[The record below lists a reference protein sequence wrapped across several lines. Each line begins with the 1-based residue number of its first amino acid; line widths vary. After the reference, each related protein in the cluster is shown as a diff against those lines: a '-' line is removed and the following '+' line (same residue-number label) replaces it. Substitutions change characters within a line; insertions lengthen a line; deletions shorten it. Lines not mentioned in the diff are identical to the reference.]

1 MDPRSSTLRQNKF
14 YDNGKV
20 SGQFYQSNAQWW
32 GWNAQKQWTDVHCC
46 IHMLG
51 SINWAGDCLLYLS
64 SKVEFNQIQIFFFQF
79 KNRSKSTICC
89 ENGESGKIAEIKKLS
104 IHSILYLVAGIHGPP
119 FFVLGPD
126 QDRTARFGTNR
137 FWSVDPCIVAVK
149 PTILF
154 WIRILSFSQ

>member
-1 MDPRSSTLRQNKF
+1 MDPRSSTLRHNKF

-20 SGQFYQSNAQWW
+20 SGQFYQSNSQWW

-46 IHMLG
+46 NHMLG
-51 SINWAGDCLLYLS
+51 SIHWAGDCLLYLS
-64 SKVEFNQIQIFFFQF
+64 PKVEFNQIQIFFF
-79 KNRSKSTICC
+79 KKRSKSTICC

-104 IHSILYLVAGIHGPP
+104 IHSIVYLLAGIHGPS
-119 FFVLGPD
+119 FVVV
-126 QDRTARFGTNR
+126 QDRTARSGINR
-137 FWSVDPCIVAVK
+137 FWSVGPCIVAVK